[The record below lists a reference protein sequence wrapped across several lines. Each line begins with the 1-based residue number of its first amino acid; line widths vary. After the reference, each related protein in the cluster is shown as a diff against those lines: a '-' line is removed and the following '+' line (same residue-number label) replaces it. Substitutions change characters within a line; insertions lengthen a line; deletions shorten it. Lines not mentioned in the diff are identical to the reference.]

1 MWVFFL
7 TFCIS
12 TDPPRISGSDV
23 VTEASVIVNHA
34 LELRCEAAGIPT
46 PTLTWLKDG
55 RPLTDGLRVLQG
67 GQVLH
72 VASAQVSAQSDGID
86 SYFIRSSVLEQ
97 HICAVFHPVGGHRQI
112 QLLSQQSSRRR

>member
-1 MWVFFL
+1 MVFFL

-12 TDPPRISGSDV
+12 TDPPRINSSDV
-23 VTEASVIVNHA
+23 VTEVSVIVNNA
-34 LELRCEAAGIPT
+34 LELRCEASGIPT

-72 VASAQVSAQSDGID
+72 VASTQVSAQSDGIN
-86 SYFIRSSVLEQ
+86 SYFTTSCVLER
-97 HICAVFHPVGGHRQI
+97 HIYAIFHTVGGHGEI